1 MKQPCWWTPFALA
14 MSLPLVA
21 TASES
26 ERAVAEIQALQ
37 QQQADAWNA
46 HDARAYAALFVEDG
60 DVVNV
65 MGWWWRGRAEIER
78 NLRQAF
84 VHTFAASRLE
94 IVDTTVRVLHGEL
107 AIAHVRWTMDG
118 ARAPPGAPEPPR
130 QGIQLQVVRREAGQ
144 WRIVSFQNTN
154 SLPEMAFP
162 ASPSR
167 TDDAAPPPSRR

>member
-1 MKQPCWWTPFALA
+1 MKQLCSSTLFALA
-14 MSLPLVA
+14 VSLPLLA
-21 TASES
+21 AASEPD
-26 ERAVAEIQALQ
+26 RAGADIRALQ
-37 QQQADAWNA
+37 QRQADAWNA
-46 HDARAYAALFVEDG
+46 HDARAYASLFVEDG

-84 VHTFAASRLE
+84 VHTFAASRLG
-94 IVDTTVRVLHGEL
+94 IVDTTVRVLDGEL

-130 QGIQLQVVRREAGQ
+130 QGIQLQVLRREAGQ

-154 SLPEMAFP
+154 SLPEAAFP
-162 ASPSR
+162 ATPSR
-167 TDDAAPPPSRR
+167 AADAPAAAARD